1 MKLTQEQIAQFN
13 REGYLVARGG
23 LQDSDLDPVIREY
36 EEHIGRRA
44 KELLAQNKISQ
55 LYDGEPF
62 ERRLARICEEDGQIY
77 NELDI
82 MQFRGRALFDFLRNE
97 NLMDLVEGLV
107 GPEISCNPI
116 QHLRP
121 KLPSKTAK
129 AANTHIAAWHQD
141 AAVMREEAD
150 PHFILTV
157 WLPLCDATVENG
169 CMQIIPR
176 INGKG
181 LLHTK
186 SASLEAGEL
195 PEEPVVELPMEK
207 GDVLLMHKETP
218 HSSTP
223 NLSDTI
229 RWSMD
234 LRYQKAGTPSGRE
247 VYPSFV
253 TRSRANPHSVLI
265 DHAEWCRLWIEG
277 LERGKGFKFYR
288 W

>member
-13 REGYLVARGG
+13 REGYLVAKGG
-23 LQDSDLDPVIREY
+23 LKDSDLDPVIREY

>member
-1 MKLTQEQIAQFN
+1 MQLSKEYQEHFE
-13 REGYLVARGG
+13 REGYVVVRGG
-23 LQDSDLDPVIREY
+23 LQDSDLDPVIGEY
-36 EEHIGRRA
+36 EAYIDKRARELQAEGKISELYEDEPFGRR
-44 KELLAQNKISQ
+44 LT
-55 LYDGEPF
+55 
-62 ERRLARICEEDGQIY
+62 RICDQDGTIY

-82 MQFRGRALFDFLRNE
+82 MHFRGRAIFDFLRNDH
-97 NLMDLVEGLV
+97 LMDLVEGLV

-121 KLPSKTAK
+121 KMPSTTAK
-129 AANTHIAAWHQD
+129 TPNTHVAGWHQD

-150 PHFILTV
+150 PIAVLTV
-157 WLPLCDATVENG
+157 WIPMCEATVENG
-169 CMQIIPR
+169 CMQVIPR
-176 INGKG
+176 VVGKG
-181 LLHTK
+181 MLHTK
-186 SASLEAGEL
+186 GAVMEEGEL
-195 PEEPVVELPMEK
+195 PAQPAVPLPMQK

-223 NLSDTI
+223 NISDSI

-234 LRYQKAGTPSGRE
+234 LRYQPAGTPSGRE

-253 TRSRANPHSVLI
+253 SRSRANPQSVLT
-265 DHAEWCRLWIEG
+265 DHEQWCRLWVEG